1 MDIHTGVEDKPY
13 LIIVKIDERLYALAV
28 GNLIRQQEIVIKELG
43 KELKTINKY
52 LGATIMGN
60 GNIILILDITA
71 ICNERNVAVY
81 V

>member
-1 MDIHTGVEDKPY
+1 M
-13 LIIVKIDERLYALAV
+13 

-52 LGATIMGN
+52 FGATIMGN